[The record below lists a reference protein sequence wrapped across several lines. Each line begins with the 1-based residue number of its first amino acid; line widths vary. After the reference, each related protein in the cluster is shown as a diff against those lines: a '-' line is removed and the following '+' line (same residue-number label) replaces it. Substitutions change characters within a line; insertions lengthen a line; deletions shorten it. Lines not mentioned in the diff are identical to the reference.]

1 MQQNEGDHMT
11 QPYQEEYFTPEEV
24 AQKLKV
30 SLRTIKSHLISGR
43 LKGVKVGR
51 LWRIRASDL
60 EAFLEGEGSHGGTS
74 GAGEPTDVGPGS

>member
-1 MQQNEGDHMT
+1 MT
-11 QPYQEEYFTPEEV
+11 QPCEEEFYTPDEV

-30 SLRTIKSHLISGR
+30 SLRTIKTHLLSGQ

-60 EAFLEGEGSHGGTS
+60 EAFLEGKGGT
-74 GAGEPTDVGPGS
+74 AE